1 MTESKILNPS
11 ISSDDKKALWLT
23 LVVFL
28 CYVAYSFF
36 ATGFYQHDEIGHYF
50 NMREFW
56 NNPNIILG
64 NSPKTGYKLI
74 YVIPSLLGNKFLV
87 YFNAAFAALACFLT
101 YKVAQRIGSK
111 FAWLA
116 FFMLALQPY
125 WIQLSFRN
133 YADTFSGF
141 VLLAALYFHTEKK
154 YVASSLILSFAG
166 IIRQEFLLL
175 IPIYGVWQALNK
187 RWICFFLLGLFPL
200 LNNIWGFMVTGE
212 PLYLLTSSSKTAAKY
227 ADEYPRQGFDH
238 YFKMGLTIWGA
249 VQYFLLV
256 MYVLLFFAK
265 RAKLFNQDAYTKEY
279 PQQKETA
286 NSMLFISIPVLLYF
300 SIHCIF
306 NWKDVQVGAATG
318 GNLRYMTAIS
328 PMISLLCAVACDKYK
343 YLSKKTI
350 LYVGSALYI
359 IIVTVFLCY
368 ANNNVRLIDEIN
380 PQTGEEPKHDYVPLL
395 FTLASAACLFI
406 ISKQKQMTTAF
417 AVIALLFALFSVR
430 PFKQSPEDNTMETI
444 TNSII
449 AKGYTDKGMPVYTNH
464 ILFKYFYDKKKHNV
478 YDKQVYSDSLS
489 LQTAPVG
496 SIILWESHYGYRP
509 KLNKNTVNADYFQR
523 RPKQYTLLQ
532 NRISTDQRFQ
542 ALVFEKIAP

>member
-1 MTESKILNPS
+1 MTAN
-11 ISSDDKKALWLT
+11 ISSIKFSGDDKKALWLT

-28 CYVAYSFF
+28 AYVAYSFL

-56 NNPNIILG
+56 SNPNIILG

-74 YVIPSLLGNKFLV
+74 YVIPALLGNKFLV
-87 YFNAAFAALACFLT
+87 YFNAAFAAFACFLT

-141 VLLAALYFHTEKK
+141 VLLLALYYHSEKK

-187 RWICFFLLGLFPL
+187 RWVCFFLLGTFPL
-200 LNNIWGFMVTGE
+200 LNNIWGFIATGE
-212 PLYLLTSSSKTAAKY
+212 PLYLLTSSSKTAARY
-227 ADEYPRQGFDH
+227 AEEYPRQGFDH
-238 YFKMGLTIWGA
+238 YFKMGITIWGA

-256 MYVLLFFAK
+256 IYILLFFAK
-265 RAKLFNQDAYTKEY
+265 RAKLFNQADYLKEY

-286 NSMLFISIPVLLYF
+286 GSLLFISLPVLIYF
-300 SIHCIF
+300 LIHCVF
-306 NWKDVQVGAATG
+306 NWNEMKIGASTG
-318 GNLRYMTAIS
+318 GNLRYMTAVS
-328 PMISLLCAVACDKYK
+328 PLVALLCAVVCDRYK
-343 YLSKKTI
+343 YLNKKTFV
-350 LYVGSALYI
+350 YVGAAIYI
-359 IIVTVFLCY
+359 IVVAVFLSY
-368 ANNNVRLIDEIN
+368 PNNNIKLIDEIN
-380 PQTGEEPKHDYVPLL
+380 KQTGEEPKHDYVSLL
-395 FTLASAACLFI
+395 FTLGSVASLLI
-406 ISKQKQMTTAF
+406 ITKQKQLTTAF
-417 AVIALLFALFSVR
+417 TIIALLFALFSVR
-430 PFKQSPEDNTMETI
+430 PFKASPEDITMETV

-449 AKGYTDKGMPVYTNH
+449 AKGYTDKEIPIYTNH
-464 ILFKYFYDKKKHNV
+464 VLFKYFYDKKKHHI
-478 YDKQVYSDSLS
+478 YDKQIYTDSLS

-509 KLNKNTVNADYFQR
+509 KLNPNTVNPGYFER
-523 RPKQYTLLQ
+523 RPNQYTLLQ
-532 NRISTDQRFQ
+532 NRISSNQRFQ
-542 ALVFEKIAP
+542 ALVFEKTAP

>member
-1 MTESKILNPS
+1 MTASTNLIKF
-11 ISSDDKKALWLT
+11 SSDDKKALWLT

-28 CYVAYSFF
+28 SYVVYSFL
-36 ATGFYQHDEIGHYF
+36 APGFYQHDEIGHYF

-56 NNPNIILG
+56 NNPNVILG
-64 NSPKTGYKLI
+64 NSAKTGYKLI

-87 YFNAAFAALACFLT
+87 YVNAAFAAMACFLT
-101 YKVAQRIGSK
+101 YKVAERIGSK

-141 VLLAALYFHTEKK
+141 ILLLALYFHSEKK

-175 IPIYGVWQALNK
+175 IPIYGIWQALNK
-187 RWICFFLLGLFPL
+187 RWICFLLLGAFPL
-200 LNNIWGFMVTGE
+200 LNNIWGFMATGE
-212 PLYLLTSSSKTAAKY
+212 PLYLITSSSKTAAKY
-227 ADEYPRQGFDH
+227 ADEWPRQGFDH
-238 YFKMGLTIWGA
+238 YFKMGITIWGA
-249 VQYFLLV
+249 VQCFFLV
-256 MYVLLFFAK
+256 MYILLFFAK
-265 RAKLFNQDAYTKEY
+265 RAKMFNQTDYTKEY

-286 NSMLFISIPVLLYF
+286 HSLLFISIPVLVYF
-300 SIHCIF
+300 FIHCLF
-306 NWKDVQVGAATG
+306 NWESLKIGAATG

-328 PMISLLCAVACDKYK
+328 PLVALLCAIVCDKYK
-343 YLSKKTI
+343 HLNKKT
-350 LYVGSALYI
+350 LVYVGITIYV
-359 IIVTVFLCY
+359 IVVTAFLCY
-368 ANNNVRLIDEIN
+368 PNNNVRLLNEVN
-380 PQTGEEPKHDYVPLL
+380 PQTGEEPAHDYIPLL
-395 FTLASAACLFI
+395 FTLSAAACLFI
-406 ISKQKQMTTAF
+406 ISKQKQLTIAF
-417 AVIALLFALFSVR
+417 TIIALLFVLFTVR
-430 PFKQSPEDNTMETI
+430 PFKATPEDTVMETI

-449 AKGYTDKGMPVYTNH
+449 AKGFTDKQIPVYTNH

-478 YDKQVYSDSLS
+478 YNKQVYSDSLS

-496 SIILWESHYGYRP
+496 SIVLWESHYGYRP

-523 RPKQYTLLQ
+523 RPQQYTLLQ
-532 NRISTDQRFQ
+532 SRISTDQRFQ

>member
-1 MTESKILNPS
+1 MTANAPS
-11 ISSDDKKALWLT
+11 IKFSSDDKKALWLT

-56 NNPNIILG
+56 NNPNVILG

-87 YFNAAFAALACFLT
+87 YLNAALAAFACFLT

-141 VLLAALYFHTEKK
+141 VLLVALYFHTEKK

-187 RWICFFLLGLFPL
+187 RWVCFILLGLFPL
-200 LNNIWGFMVTGE
+200 INNIWGYMVTGE

-238 YFKMGLTIWGA
+238 YFKMGITIWGA
-249 VQYFLLV
+249 LQYFLLV
-256 MYVLLFFAK
+256 MYVFLFVSK
-265 RAKLFNQDAYTKEY
+265 RTKMFNQNEYTKEFF
-279 PQQKETA
+279 QQKETA
-286 NSMLFISIPVLLYF
+286 NSLLFISIPVLIYF
-300 SIHCIF
+300 LIHCVF
-306 NWKDVQVGAATG
+306 NWEGFKVGAATG

-328 PMISLLCAVACDKYK
+328 PLVSLLGAVVCDSYK
-343 YLSKKTI
+343 YVSKKTL
-350 LYVGSALYI
+350 LYVGSAIYI
-359 IIVTVFLCY
+359 ILVAVFLCY
-368 ANNNVRLIDEIN
+368 PNNNVRLLSEVN
-380 PQTGEEPKHDYVPLL
+380 QQTGEEPKHDYIPLL
-395 FTLASAACLFI
+395 FTLASAGCFFMI
-406 ISKQKQMTTAF
+406 TKQKQLITAF
-417 AVIALLFALFSVR
+417 TINALLFVLFLVR
-430 PFKQSPEDNTMETI
+430 PFKQSPEDNAMETI

-449 AKGYTDKGMPVYTNH
+449 AKGYTDRQMPIYTNH
-464 ILFKYFYDKKKHNV
+464 ILFKYFYDKKKHGL
-478 YDKQVYSDSLS
+478 YGKQVYSDSLS

-496 SIILWESHYGYRP
+496 SVIIWESHYSFRP
-509 KLNKNTVNADYFQR
+509 KLNKNTVNTDYFER
-523 RPKQYTLLQ
+523 RPIQYVLLQ

-542 ALVFEKIAP
+542 VLVFEKTAQ

>member
-1 MTESKILNPS
+1 MTANAPTLKFSP
-11 ISSDDKKALWLT
+11 DDKKALWLT

-28 CYVAYSFF
+28 AYVIYSFF
-36 ATGFYQHDEIGHYF
+36 AKGFYQHDEIAHYF

-64 NSPKTGYKLI
+64 NSAKTGYKLI

-87 YFNAAFAALACFLT
+87 FFNAAITAFSCFLT

-111 FAWLA
+111 FTWLA

-141 VLLAALYFHTEKK
+141 VLLAALYFHSEKK

-200 LNNIWGFMVTGE
+200 INNIWGFMVTGE
-212 PLYLLTSSSKTAAKY
+212 PLYLITSSSKTAARY
-227 ADEYPRQGFDH
+227 ADEWPRQGFDH
-238 YFKMGLTIWGA
+238 YFKMGITIWGA

-256 MYVLLFFAK
+256 VYVFLFISK
-265 RAKLFNQDAYTKEY
+265 RTKMFNQADYIKEY

-286 NSMLFISIPVLLYF
+286 NSLLFISLPVLIYF
-300 SIHCIF
+300 LIHCLF
-306 NWKDVQVGAATG
+306 NWESFKIGAATG
-318 GNLRYMTAIS
+318 GNLRYMTAVA
-328 PMISLLCAVACDKYK
+328 PLVALLCAVVCDSYK
-343 YLSKKTI
+343 YISKKTVI
-350 LYVGSALYI
+350 YVGVVIYVILVA
-359 IIVTVFLCY
+359 VFLCY
-368 ANNNVRLIDEIN
+368 PNNNVRLLNEVN
-380 PQTGEEPKHDYVPLL
+380 PQTGEEPIHDYIPLL
-395 FTLASAACLFI
+395 FTIASAVCLFMVT
-406 ISKQKQMTTAF
+406 KQKQLTIAF
-417 AVIALLFALFSVR
+417 TLVAFLFALFTVR
-430 PFKQSPEDNTMETI
+430 PFKQTPEDVTMETI

-449 AKGYTDKGMPVYTNH
+449 AKGYTDKEMPIYTNH

-496 SIILWESHYGYRP
+496 SVIIWESHYSYRP

-523 RPKQYTLLQ
+523 RPAQYTLLQ

-542 ALVFEKIAP
+542 VLVFEKVAP

>member
-1 MTESKILNPS
+1 MTVSKTLNPP

-23 LVVFL
+23 GVVFL
-28 CYVAYSFF
+28 CYVAYSFLSK
-36 ATGFYQHDEIGHYF
+36 GFYQHDEIGHYF

-56 NNPNIILG
+56 RNPNIILG

-87 YFNAAFAALACFLT
+87 YFNAAITAFACFLT

-141 VLLAALYFHTEKK
+141 VLLVALYFHSEKK
-154 YVASSLILSFAG
+154 YVASSLILSYAG

-175 IPIYGVWQALNK
+175 LPLYGIWQALNK
-187 RWICFFLLGLFPL
+187 RWVCFILLGIFPL
-200 LNNIWGFMVTGE
+200 LNNIWGYLATGE
-212 PLYLLTSSSKTAAKY
+212 PLYLITSSSKTAAKY
-227 ADEYPRQGFDH
+227 ADEWPRQGFDH
-238 YFKMGLTIWGA
+238 YFKMGITIWGA
-249 VQYFLLV
+249 VQTFLLV
-256 MYVLLFFAK
+256 MFVMLFIAK
-265 RAKLFNQDAYTKEY
+265 RAKFFNQIDYVKDY
-279 PQQKETA
+279 PQQTDKA
-286 NSMLFISIPVLLYF
+286 NSIWFVSIPVLVYF
-300 SIHCIF
+300 SIHCLF
-306 NWKDVQVGAATG
+306 NWEAVKIAAATG

-328 PMISLLCAVACDKYK
+328 PFVALLCATVLDRYK

-350 LYVGSALYI
+350 AYVVMAIYVAL
-359 IIVTVFLCY
+359 VAMFLCY
-368 ANNNVRLIDEIN
+368 PNNNVRLLDEPN
-380 PQTGEEPKHDYVPLL
+380 QQTGEAAAHDYIPLL
-395 FTLASAACLFI
+395 FTLASAGCLI
-406 ISKQKQMTTAF
+406 LISKQKTLVTALS
-417 AVIALLFALFSVR
+417 VIALLAVLASVR
-430 PFKQSPEDNTMETI
+430 PFKSTPEDTVMETI

-449 AKGYTDKGMPVYTNH
+449 AKGYTDREVSVYTNH

-523 RPKQYTLLQ
+523 RPNQYTLIQ

-542 ALVFEKIAP
+542 ALVFEKTAP